1 MLILLMILNS
11 LFSQHTIIENNGE
24 FEYKVNNQSVIGHD
38 STKGYF
44 LYPKGGED
52 NLFHSL
58 GIIFAGK
65 NSITGEI
72 FNSFSQKD
80 GKYSFKV
87 GTINSEISEKYN
99 IYQSKYIDKQTG
111 ESFIS
116 DYYYPLFL
124 YADNLPGVYID
135 DNNTRKNNNFIS
147 AFTQSDNDLFSI
159 SSDEISHNIN
169 NVKVEYNQ
177 RILNFKERPFI
188 IVENKII
195 NRSGF
200 DLTDC
205 YFSTYLDP
213 DLSQIDLEF
222 LNMRNDYGV
231 NIDDK
236 IIFFSP
242 NTLTKNFYVGF
253 KYLQKNLIENGNY
266 IIRKNRQL
274 QNVNYNILHP
284 DVLLVDNDIYS
295 ALQSKNEKMED
306 TDVRAIAGVG
316 PINISS
322 NDTIVFTYTIG
333 IAESVED
340 YLDDNLSNMDKII
353 NLLDVVEDF
362 YYNNLFDFALSVRI
376 SEITDNSKIL
386 FCLDDYQYYAHH
398 DLTKLN
404 KGRYL
409 VLIKNNGK
417 FELIEKIILE

>member
-1 MLILLMILNS
+1 MFLNL

-24 FEYKVNNQSVIGHD
+24 FEYKVSNQSVIGHD

-44 LYPKGGED
+44 IYPKGGED

-65 NSITGEI
+65 NSISGEV
-72 FNSFSQKD
+72 FNSFSEKD

-87 GTINSEISEKYN
+87 GTINSELSEKYN

-124 YADNLPGVYID
+124 YAKDLPGVYID
-135 DNNTRKNNNFIS
+135 DNNIRKNNNFIS
-147 AFTQSDNDLFSI
+147 AFTQSDNDLFSV
-159 SSDEISHNIN
+159 SSDAIN
-169 NVKVEYNQ
+169 DVKIEYHQ
-177 RILNFKERPFI
+177 RILNFKEQPFI
-188 IVENKII
+188 VVENKII

-205 YFSTYLDP
+205 YFSAYLDL

-231 NIDDK
+231 IIDDK
-236 IIFFSP
+236 LIFYSP
-242 NTLTKNFYVGF
+242 NTLTKNYYLGF

-284 DVLLVDNDIYS
+284 DILLVYDDIYS

-306 TDVRAIAGVG
+306 TDIRAIGGVG
-316 PINISS
+316 PLDISS

-333 IAESVED
+333 IAESVND
-340 YLDDNLSNMDKII
+340 YLDDDVSNMDNII
-353 NLLDVVEDF
+353 NLLNGVEDF
-362 YYNNLFDFALSVRI
+362 YYNNLFDFALTVRVN
-376 SEITDNSKIL
+376 EIVDNTKIL
-386 FCLDDYQYYAHH
+386 FCLDDYQYYNY
-398 DLTKLN
+398 DELKKLN

-409 VLIKNNGK
+409 VLRKNNGK